1 MILIFLLTYQ
11 SKSTNTCF
19 LPKMKFISPRNLSV
33 TGAKCAFSIISI
45 LIDADDNPQR
55 SPLIIFPALL
65 KALSLGAAEPIN

>member
-1 MILIFLLTYQ
+1 
-11 SKSTNTCF
+11 
-19 LPKMKFISPRNLSV
+19 MKFISPRNLSV